1 MKKRL
6 IALVTAMFLLLG
18 LAACTYNTAT
28 GSTGQGGAG
37 DAGGGEKVW
46 KFAIVFNGP
55 VNDGGWN
62 QNAWNG
68 LEQLKEAYGDQ
79 VEITYAEKV
88 EQADYED
95 TFYGYAKDGYDMV
108 VANGYEFSDAAM
120 RVAEEFPEVKFAIIN
135 GLNYTDNVFALEF
148 DNVELGYICGLA
160 AGAQA
165 REQGTNVGFIGAEE
179 IPSYKNFYAGLTA
192 AVASIAPD
200 AEVKAFYTGDWSD
213 ISKATEMANTAIS
226 SGYEVL
232 VPWVSAVNHAIYAA
246 AKEQGV
252 TFVQTSMEMDSDEY
266 VDNII
271 INTDQ
276 SNAALVRM
284 AGEACINDSI
294 PEDGRI
300 LGNLSNDI
308 NIINSWG
315 TTLDDSVK
323 SEVDALY
330 ESIRKGEI
338 EMPEKVAE

>member
-1 MKKRL
+1 MKIVIL
-6 IALVTAMFLLLG
+6 DGYSVHAQDLDWDLLRPLG
-18 LAACTYNTAT
+18 ELTVYDRTPADQVIPRMQGAEIVLTNKCRITREVLAACPELRYLGELAT
-28 GSTGQGGAG
+28 GYNN
-37 DAGGGEKVW
+37 
-46 KFAIVFNGP
+46 I
-55 VNDGGWN
+55 
-62 QNAWNG
+62 
-68 LEQLKEAYGDQ
+68 
-79 VEITYAEKV
+79 
-88 EQADYED
+88 
-95 TFYGYAKDGYDMV
+95 
-108 VANGYEFSDAAM
+108 
-120 RVAEEFPEVKFAIIN
+120 
-135 GLNYTDNVFALEF
+135 
-148 DNVELGYICGLA
+148 
-160 AGAQA
+160 
-165 REQGTNVGFIGAEE
+165 
-179 IPSYKNFYAGLTA
+179 
-192 AVASIAPD
+192 
-200 AEVKAFYTGDWSD
+200 D
-213 ISKATEMANTAIS
+213 I
-226 SGYEVL
+226 
-232 VPWVSAVNHAIYAA
+232 AA